1 MLRST
6 SRRMPVLGFAVAALM
21 ALPILKAEEPKNDY
35 FTTSDGVKIHYIT
48 MGDHG
53 SWVVL
58 IHGFSDSAQRMFF
71 TTGIAPA
78 LAKNH
83 RVVAID
89 NRNHGLSDK
98 PNPNGSG
105 RAEDTIELM
114 DHLQIAK
121 AHIHGYSMGG
131 GFTGALLASHPERFI
146 TAIFGGSGI
155 QEVDEDLRKK
165 AAAMDTPM
173 PTPQGAEAAAFQRLR
188 ERSAAAAAARG
199 NTTAPTA
206 ASTASASP
214 STTTTTPAG
223 RPVAV
228 LQIDLTKVTIP
239 VLAINGEFDSPH
251 TKTQRMSREL
261 KNFSNVI
268 LPAKNHVGA
277 IAVGG
282 PMPQQ
287 YIDSLVDFIDA
298 NDAAMAKAGAA
309 SGGN

>member
-6 SRRMPVLGFAVAALM
+6 SRRTSHRMPALAFAAAALM
-21 ALPILKAEEPKNDY
+21 ALPILNAQEPKQEPKNDY

-53 SWVVL
+53 TWVVL

-114 DHLQIAK
+114 DHLKIAK

-131 GFTGALLASHPERFI
+131 GFTGVLLAAHPERFI
-146 TAIFGGSGI
+146 TAAFGGSGI

-173 PTPQGAEAAAFQRLR
+173 PAPQGAEAVAFQHLR
-188 ERSAAAAAARG
+188 ERAAASRG
-199 NTTAPTA
+199 NTA
-206 ASTASASP
+206 
-214 STTTTTPAG
+214 TPAP
-223 RPVAV
+223 RP

-251 TKTQRMSREL
+251 AKTQRMSREL

-298 NDAAMAKAGAA
+298 NDAAMAKVSAPT
-309 SGGN
+309 GGN

>member
-1 MLRST
+1 MPRST
-6 SRRMPVLGFAVAALM
+6 SRRTSILAFAAAALT
-21 ALPILKAEEPKNDY
+21 ALPMLKADEPKNDY

-48 MGDHG
+48 LGDHG
-53 SWVVL
+53 TWVVL

-71 TTGIAPA
+71 STGIAPA

-114 DHLQIAK
+114 DHLHIAK

-131 GFTGALLASHPERFI
+131 GFTGALLASHPDRFI

-155 QEVDEDLRKK
+155 QEVDEDLRKR
-165 AAAMDTPM
+165 AVAMDTVM

-188 ERSAAAAAARG
+188 ERSAAAAAGRG
-199 NTTAPTA
+199 
-206 ASTASASP
+206 ASTA
-214 STTTTTPAG
+214 TPNAAPAP
-223 RPVAV
+223 RPTG
-228 LQIDLTKVTIP
+228 LQIDLAKVTIP

-251 TKTQRMSREL
+251 AKTQRMSREL

-298 NDAAMAKAGAA
+298 NDAAMAKAAA
-309 SGGN
+309 SSGGN

>member
-1 MLRST
+1 MPRST
-6 SRRMPVLGFAVAALM
+6 SRLMAVVGFAAAILM

-35 FTTSDGVKIHYIT
+35 FTASDGVKIHYIT
-48 MGDHG
+48 IGDHG

-173 PTPQGAEAAAFQRLR
+173 PTPQGAEAAAFQHLR
-188 ERSAAAAAARG
+188 ERAAASRG
-199 NTTAPTA
+199 NTTTGAPAPA
-206 ASTASASP
+206 AP
-214 STTTTTPAG
+214 
-223 RPVAV
+223 RP

-251 TKTQRMSREL
+251 GKTQRMSREL

-298 NDAAMAKAGAA
+298 NDAAMAKASAS

>member
-1 MLRST
+1 MPRST
-6 SRRMPVLGFAVAALM
+6 SRRVPYKTSVLTFAAAALM

-71 TTGIAPA
+71 STGIAPA

-131 GFTGALLASHPERFI
+131 GFTGVLLASHPERFI

-173 PTPQGAEAAAFQRLR
+173 PTPQGAEAAAFQHLR
-188 ERSAAAAAARG
+188 ERSAAAAAGRG
-199 NTTAPTA
+199 A
-206 ASTASASP
+206 ANASGATP
-214 STTTTTPAG
+214 NATPAP
-223 RPVAV
+223 RPGG
-228 LQIDLTKVTIP
+228 LQIDLAKVTIP

-251 TKTQRMSREL
+251 AKTQRMSREL

>member
-1 MLRST
+1 MSILAFAAAA
-6 SRRMPVLGFAVAALM
+6 VL
-21 ALPILKAEEPKNDY
+21 ALPVLKAEEPKNDY

-48 MGDHG
+48 IGDHG

-71 TTGIAPA
+71 STGIAPA
-78 LAKNH
+78 LARNH

-114 DHLQIAK
+114 DHLNIAK

-155 QEVDEDLRKK
+155 QEADEDLRKK

-188 ERSAAAAAARG
+188 ERSAAAAASRG
-199 NTTAPTA
+199 NAAP
-206 ASTASASP
+206 STA
-214 STTTTTPAG
+214 TTTTPAG

-251 TKTQRMSREL
+251 AKTQRMSREL

-298 NDAAMAKAGAA
+298 NDAAMAKAAA
-309 SGGN
+309 SGGGN

>member
-1 MLRST
+1 MN
-6 SRRMPVLGFAVAALM
+6 RRTLLALALGTLAAVPAL
-21 ALPILKAEEPKNDY
+21 LAEEPKNDY
-35 FTTSDGVKIHYIT
+35 FTASDGVKIHYIT
-48 MGDHG
+48 VGDHG
-53 SWVVL
+53 TWVVL
-58 IHGFSDSAQRMFF
+58 IHGFTDSAQRMFF

-98 PNPNGSG
+98 PNPSGSG

-114 DHLQIAK
+114 DHLKIDK

-131 GFTGALLASHPERFI
+131 GFTGALLATHPERFI
-146 TAIFGGSGI
+146 TAAFGGSGI

-173 PTPQGAEAAAFQRLR
+173 PAPQGAEAAAFQRLR
-188 ERSAAAAAARG
+188 ERAATSRGGAPGAAPSAAP
-199 NTTAPTA
+199 APA
-206 ASTASASP
+206 PRA
-214 STTTTTPAG
+214 
-223 RPVAV
+223 
-228 LQIDLTKVTIP
+228 LQIDLAKVTIP
-239 VLAINGEFDSPH
+239 VLAINGQFDSPH
-251 TKTQRMSREL
+251 AKTQRMSREL

-268 LPAKNHVGA
+268 LPAKNHMGA

-287 YIDSLVDFIDA
+287 YINALVDFIDA
-298 NDAAMAKAGAA
+298 NDAAMAKVNA
-309 SGGN
+309 STGGN

>member
-1 MLRST
+1 MRHLAMSL
-6 SRRMPVLGFAVAALM
+6 PIVAAFL

-35 FTTSDGVKIHYIT
+35 FTTSDGVKIHYMTI
-48 MGDHG
+48 GDHG
-53 SWVVL
+53 TWVVL

-98 PNPNGSG
+98 PNPNGPG

-114 DHLQIAK
+114 DHLKIAK

-131 GFTGALLASHPERFI
+131 GFTGALLATHPDRFI

-155 QEVDEDLRKK
+155 PEVDEDLRKK

-173 PTPQGAEAAAFQRLR
+173 PAPQGAEAAAFQHLQ
-188 ERSAAAAAARG
+188 ERI
-199 NTTAPTA
+199 A
-206 ASTASASP
+206 ASRGSA
-214 STTTTTPAG
+214 TTPPPAP
-223 RPVAV
+223 RP
-228 LQIDLTKVTIP
+228 LQIDLTKITIP

-251 TKTQRMSREL
+251 AKTQRMSREL

-287 YIDSLVDFIDA
+287 YVDSLVDFIDA
-298 NDAAMAKAGAA
+298 NDAAMAKPSA
-309 SGGN
+309 STGGN

>member
-1 MLRST
+1 MRYLAFT
-6 SRRMPVLGFAVAALM
+6 LPIVAAFI

-35 FTTSDGVKIHYIT
+35 FTTSDGVKIHYMT

-53 SWVVL
+53 TWVVL
-58 IHGFSDSAQRMFF
+58 IHGFSDTAQRMFF

-83 RVVAID
+83 RVVALD

-98 PNPNGSG
+98 PNPNGPG

-114 DHLQIAK
+114 DHLKIDK

-131 GFTGALLASHPERFI
+131 GFTGALLATHSERFI

-173 PTPQGAEAAAFQRLR
+173 PTPQGAEAAAFQHLR
-188 ERSAAAAAARG
+188 ERIAASRG
-199 NTTAPTA
+199 NATA
-206 ASTASASP
+206 AP
-214 STTTTTPAG
+214 
-223 RPVAV
+223 PVAPRP

-239 VLAINGEFDSPH
+239 VLAINGEYDSPH
-251 TKTQRMSREL
+251 AKTQRMSREL

-287 YIDSLVDFIDA
+287 YIDTLVDFIDA
-298 NDAAMAKAGAA
+298 NDAAMAKGSGS

>member
-1 MLRST
+1 MRHLALT
-6 SRRMPVLGFAVAALM
+6 LPIAAAFI
-21 ALPILKAEEPKNDY
+21 ALPILKAEEPKSDY
-35 FTTSDGVKIHYIT
+35 FTTSDGVKIHYMT

-53 SWVVL
+53 TWVVL

-98 PNPNGSG
+98 PNPNGGG

-114 DHLQIAK
+114 DHLKIDK

-131 GFTGALLASHPERFI
+131 GFTGALLASHPERFLT
-146 TAIFGGSGI
+146 TAFGGSGI
-155 QEVDEDLRKK
+155 PEVDEDLRKK

-173 PTPQGAEAAAFQRLR
+173 PTPQGAEAAAFQHLR
-188 ERSAAAAAARG
+188 ERVAAGRGNATATAPAAA
-199 NTTAPTA
+199 P
-206 ASTASASP
+206 
-214 STTTTTPAG
+214 
-223 RPVAV
+223 RP
-228 LQIDLTKVTIP
+228 LQIDLTKITIP
-239 VLAINGEFDSPH
+239 VLAINGEYDSPH
-251 TKTQRMSREL
+251 AKTQRMSREL

-277 IAVGG
+277 IAIGG

-287 YIDSLVDFIDA
+287 YIDTLVDFIDA
-298 NDAAMAKAGAA
+298 NDAAKARGCA
-309 SGGN
+309 SGGGN

>member
-1 MLRST
+1 MPRSI
-6 SRRMPVLGFAVAALM
+6 SRRMSVVGFAAAALM
-21 ALPILKAEEPKNDY
+21 ALPILKAEEPKHDY

-146 TAIFGGSGI
+146 TAVFGGSGI
-155 QEVDEDLRKK
+155 QEADEDLRKK
-165 AAAMDTPM
+165 AVAMDTPM
-173 PTPQGAEAAAFQRLR
+173 PTPQGAEAAAFQHLR
-188 ERSAAAAAARG
+188 ERSAASRG
-199 NTTAPTA
+199 NA
-206 ASTASASP
+206 
-214 STTTTTPAG
+214 TTPAPAP
-223 RPVAV
+223 RP

-251 TKTQRMSREL
+251 AKTQRMSREL

-298 NDAAMAKAGAA
+298 NDAAMAKASAA

>member
-1 MLRST
+1 MPRST
-6 SRRMPVLGFAVAALM
+6 FRRISVLTFAAAALM
-21 ALPILKAEEPKNDY
+21 ALPVLRAEEPKNDY

-131 GFTGALLASHPERFI
+131 GFTGALLATHPERFI

-165 AAAMDTPM
+165 AAAMDTLM
-173 PTPQGAEAAAFQRLR
+173 PTPQGAEAAAFQHLR
-188 ERSAAAAAARG
+188 ERSAAAAAGRG
-199 NTTAPTA
+199 ASNASGAAPNA
-206 ASTASASP
+206 
-214 STTTTTPAG
+214 TPAP
-223 RPVAV
+223 RPAG
-228 LQIDLTKVTIP
+228 LQIDLAKVTIP

-251 TKTQRMSREL
+251 AKTQRMSREL

-298 NDAAMAKAGAA
+298 NDAAMAKASAA

>member
-1 MLRST
+1 
-6 SRRMPVLGFAVAALM
+6 M

-71 TTGIAPA
+71 STGIAPA

-131 GFTGALLASHPERFI
+131 GFTGVLLASHPERFI

-173 PTPQGAEAAAFQRLR
+173 PTPQGAEAAAFQHLR
-188 ERSAAAAAARG
+188 ERSAAAAAGRG
-199 NTTAPTA
+199 
-206 ASTASASP
+206 ASNGLGAGPNA
-214 STTTTTPAG
+214 TPAP
-223 RPVAV
+223 RPAG

-251 TKTQRMSREL
+251 AKTQRMSREL

-277 IAVGG
+277 SAVGG

-298 NDAAMAKAGAA
+298 IDAAMAKAGAA

>member
-1 MLRST
+1 MRHSVFT
-6 SRRMPVLGFAVAALM
+6 
-21 ALPILKAEEPKNDY
+21 LPILAAFLALPLLQAEEPTSDY
-35 FTTSDGVKIHYIT
+35 FTTSDGVKIHYMT

-53 SWVVL
+53 TWVVL
-58 IHGFSDSAQRMFF
+58 IHGFSDTAQRMFF

-83 RVVAID
+83 RVVALD

-98 PNPNGSG
+98 PNPNGPG

-114 DHLQIAK
+114 DHLKIDK

-131 GFTGALLASHPERFI
+131 GFTGALIATHPERFI
-146 TAIFGGSGI
+146 TAVFGGSGI

-173 PTPQGAEAAAFQRLR
+173 PTPQGAQAAAFQHLR
-188 ERSAAAAAARG
+188 ERAAASRG
-199 NTTAPTA
+199 GA
-206 ASTASASP
+206 
-214 STTTTTPAG
+214 TTTP
-223 RPVAV
+223 PVAPRP

-239 VLAINGEFDSPH
+239 VLAINGEYDSPH
-251 TKTQRMSREL
+251 AKTQRMSREL

-287 YIDSLVDFIDA
+287 YIDTLVDFIDA
-298 NDAAMAKAGAA
+298 IDAAMAKAAA
-309 SGGN
+309 SSGGN

>member
-1 MLRST
+1 MPRST
-6 SRRMPVLGFAVAALM
+6 SRRISYPKSVLAFAAVVLM

-35 FTTSDGVKIHYIT
+35 FTASDGAKIHYIT

-53 SWVVL
+53 TWVVL

-121 AHIHGYSMGG
+121 GHIHGYSMGG

-173 PTPQGAEAAAFQRLR
+173 PTPQGAEAAAFQHLR
-188 ERSAAAAAARG
+188 ERSAAAAAGRG
-199 NTTAPTA
+199 ASNA
-206 ASTASASP
+206 AGA
-214 STTTTTPAG
+214 TPAP
-223 RPVAV
+223 RPAG
-228 LQIDLTKVTIP
+228 LQIDLAKVTIP

-251 TKTQRMSREL
+251 AKTQRMSREL
-261 KNFSNVI
+261 RNFSNVI

-298 NDAAMAKAGAA
+298 NDAAMAKASAA

>member
-1 MLRST
+1 MSILAFAAAA
-6 SRRMPVLGFAVAALM
+6 VL
-21 ALPILKAEEPKNDY
+21 ALPVLKAEEPKNDY

-48 MGDHG
+48 IGDHG

-71 TTGIAPA
+71 STGIAPA
-78 LAKNH
+78 LARNH

-114 DHLQIAK
+114 DHLNIAK

-188 ERSAAAAAARG
+188 ERSAAAAASRG
-199 NTTAPTA
+199 NAAP
-206 ASTASASP
+206 STA
-214 STTTTTPAG
+214 TTTTPAG
-223 RPVAV
+223 RPVSV
-228 LQIDLTKVTIP
+228 LQIDLTKVSIP

-251 TKTQRMSREL
+251 AKTQRMSREL

-298 NDAAMAKAGAA
+298 NDAAMAKAAA
-309 SGGN
+309 SGGGN

>member
-1 MLRST
+1 MPRST
-6 SRRMPVLGFAVAALM
+6 SRRVPYKTSVLTFAAAALM

-71 TTGIAPA
+71 STGIAPA

-131 GFTGALLASHPERFI
+131 GFTGVLLASHPERFI

-173 PTPQGAEAAAFQRLR
+173 PTPQGAEAAAFQHLR
-188 ERSAAAAAARG
+188 ERSAAAAAGRG
-199 NTTAPTA
+199 
-206 ASTASASP
+206 ASNGLGAGPNA
-214 STTTTTPAG
+214 TPAP
-223 RPVAV
+223 RPAG

-251 TKTQRMSREL
+251 AKTQRMSREL

-298 NDAAMAKAGAA
+298 IDAAMAKAGAA

>member
-1 MLRST
+1 MPLHT
-6 SRRMPVLGFAVAALM
+6 TRRAFLLPIAALV
-21 ALPILKAEEPKNDY
+21 ALPLLKAEEPKNDT
-35 FTTSDGVKIHYIT
+35 FTTSDGIKIHYIT

-58 IHGFSDSAQRMFF
+58 IHGFTDSAQRMFF

-98 PNPNGSG
+98 PNPSGPG

-114 DHLQIAK
+114 DHLKIDR

-131 GFTGALLASHPERFI
+131 GFTGALLATHPERFI
-146 TAIFGGSGI
+146 TAAFGGSGI
-155 QEVDEDLRKK
+155 QEVDEELRKK

-173 PTPQGAEAAAFQRLR
+173 PAPQGAEAAAFQRLR
-188 ERSAAAAAARG
+188 ERAAASRG
-199 NTTAPTA
+199 PAT
-206 ASTASASP
+206 AST
-214 STTTTTPAG
+214 PAPAAP
-223 RPVAV
+223 RP
-228 LQIDLTKVTIP
+228 LQIDLSKVTIP
-239 VLAINGEFDSPH
+239 VLAINGEYDSPH
-251 TKTQRMSREL
+251 AKTQRMSREL

-268 LPAKNHVGA
+268 LPAKNHMGA

-287 YIDSLVDFIDA
+287 YVDTLVDFINA
-298 NDAAMAKAGAA
+298 NDDALAKGGAS
-309 SGGN
+309 SGGR

>member
-1 MLRST
+1 MRHVAVSL
-6 SRRMPVLGFAVAALM
+6 PIVAAFL

-35 FTTSDGVKIHYIT
+35 FTTSDGVKIHYMT

-53 SWVVL
+53 TWVVL

-98 PNPNGSG
+98 PSPNGPG

-114 DHLQIAK
+114 DHLKIDK

-131 GFTGALLASHPERFI
+131 SFTGALLATHPERFI

-173 PTPQGAEAAAFQRLR
+173 PAPQGAEAADFQHLR
-188 ERSAAAAAARG
+188 ERSAAAAAASRG
-199 NTTAPTA
+199 TAGT
-206 ASTASASP
+206 SSP
-214 STTTTTPAG
+214 TTTTPAG

-228 LQIDLTKVTIP
+228 LQIDLTKITIP

-251 TKTQRMSREL
+251 AKTQRMSREL

-287 YIDSLVDFIDA
+287 YVDSLVDFIDA
-298 NDAAMAKAGAA
+298 NDAAIAKANA
-309 SGGN
+309 STGGN

>member
-1 MLRST
+1 
-6 SRRMPVLGFAVAALM
+6 M

-71 TTGIAPA
+71 STGIAPA

-131 GFTGALLASHPERFI
+131 GFTGVLLASHPERFI

-173 PTPQGAEAAAFQRLR
+173 PTPQGAEAAAFQHLR
-188 ERSAAAAAARG
+188 ERSAAAAAGRG
-199 NTTAPTA
+199 
-206 ASTASASP
+206 ASNGLGAGPNA
-214 STTTTTPAG
+214 TPAP
-223 RPVAV
+223 RPAG

-251 TKTQRMSREL
+251 AKTQRMSREL

-298 NDAAMAKAGAA
+298 IDAAMAKAGAA

>member
-1 MLRST
+1 MRHLAFGLPML
-6 SRRMPVLGFAVAALM
+6 AAFI
-21 ALPILKAEEPKNDY
+21 ALPLIKAEEPKHDY
-35 FTTSDGVKIHYIT
+35 FITSDGVKIHYMT

-53 SWVVL
+53 TWVVL

-114 DHLQIAK
+114 DHLKIDK

-131 GFTGALLASHPERFI
+131 AFTGQLLAAHPERFI
-146 TAIFGGSGI
+146 TAVFGGSGI

-173 PTPQGAEAAAFQRLR
+173 PPPQGAQAAAFQHLR
-188 ERSAAAAAARG
+188 ERAAAAAGRG
-199 NTTAPTA
+199 NGTTPGAAPAGSPA
-206 ASTASASP
+206 ASSP
-214 STTTTTPAG
+214 RTI
-223 RPVAV
+223 
-228 LQIDLTKVTIP
+228 LQIDLTKITIP
-239 VLAINGEFDSPH
+239 VLAINGEYDSPH
-251 TKTQRMSREL
+251 AKTERMSREL

-298 NDAAMAKAGAA
+298 NDAAMAKGSAPT
-309 SGGN
+309 GGN

>member
-1 MLRST
+1 MPRST
-6 SRRMPVLGFAVAALM
+6 SRRMSVLGFAAAALM
-21 ALPILKAEEPKNDY
+21 ALPILKAEEPKHDY
-35 FTTSDGVKIHYIT
+35 FTASDGVKIHYIT

-53 SWVVL
+53 TWVVL

-114 DHLQIAK
+114 DHLKIAK

-173 PTPQGAEAAAFQRLR
+173 PTPQGAEAAAFQHLR
-188 ERSAAAAAARG
+188 ERAAASRGNATTGASAPAAAPA
-199 NTTAPTA
+199 AP
-206 ASTASASP
+206 
-214 STTTTTPAG
+214 
-223 RPVAV
+223 RP

-251 TKTQRMSREL
+251 AKTQRMSREL

-298 NDAAMAKAGAA
+298 NDAAMAKASAA